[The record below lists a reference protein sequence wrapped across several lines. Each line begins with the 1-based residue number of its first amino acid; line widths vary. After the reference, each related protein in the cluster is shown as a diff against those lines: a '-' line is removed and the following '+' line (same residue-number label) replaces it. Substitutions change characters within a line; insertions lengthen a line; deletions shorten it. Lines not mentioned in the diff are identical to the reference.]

1 MPRTPEQLQQAAR
14 DAEEWL
20 DTLDPAT
27 TKAGD
32 TTDLRSVAEAA
43 DIVHAAEARLRETVE
58 IARAHG
64 RSWGRIGMAL
74 GVSRQAARQRF
85 TDVGNT
91 PTSRESYKVQL

>member
-1 MPRTPEQLQQAAR
+1 MTMPRTPDQLQQATR
-14 DAEEWL
+14 EAEDWL
-20 DTLDPAT
+20 DTLDPAA

-32 TTDLRSVAEAA
+32 TTDLRSIAAAA
-43 DIVHAAEARLRETVE
+43 DTVYAAEARLRETVE

-85 TDVGNT
+85 SPLTDA
-91 PTSRESYKVQL
+91 QLAEDAT